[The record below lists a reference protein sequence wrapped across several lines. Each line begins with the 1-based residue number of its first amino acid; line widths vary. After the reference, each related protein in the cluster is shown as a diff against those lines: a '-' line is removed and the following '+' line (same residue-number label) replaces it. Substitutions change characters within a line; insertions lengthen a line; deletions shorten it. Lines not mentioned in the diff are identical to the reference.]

1 ADMDAMLTGGARWA
15 VEQGWGEERDLA
27 RIEEQGVERDARPKY
42 VSERAKERQRRQ
54 MGTLGS
60 GNHYLE
66 MQVIA
71 DILDEAAADAFHLAQ
86 DDGVITIH
94 CGSRV
99 FGHQIRD
106 DSLKAMIEGA
116 KGAGFLPPVWQHAC

>member
-1 ADMDAMLTGGARWA
+1 AGGGSKGGIRVEPGGMEGMGSGGARWA
-15 VEQGWGEERDLA
+15 VAQGWGEERDLA
-27 RIEEQGVERDARPKY
+27 RIEEQGVERDARPEC

-71 DILDEAAADAFHLAQ
+71 DILDEAAAESFHLAK
-86 DDGVITIH
+86 DDAVGTIH
-94 CGSRV
+94 CGSRGP
-99 FGHQIRD
+99 GHQIGSD
-106 DSLKAMIEGA
+106 YLK
-116 KGAGFLPPVWQHAC
+116 